1 MKIAIIILV
10 YIVGYAL
17 SYYLLMKSIL
27 KEFDYTRGDMKLNLV
42 FSLLSWGSVIA
53 VVIQTLLEMAIED
66 DKIIKKKK

>member
-17 SYYLLMKSIL
+17 SYYLLMKLIL

-53 VVIQTLLEMAIED
+53 VVIKTLLEMAIED

>member
-17 SYYLLMKSIL
+17 SYYLLMKLIL

-53 VVIQTLLEMAIED
+53 VVTS
-66 DKIIKKKK
+66 

>member
-17 SYYLLMKSIL
+17 SYYLLMKLIL

-53 VVIQTLLEMAIED
+53 VVIKTLLEIALDD